1 MTPALTYLGHCAF
14 IWRTEL
20 GRTLLIDPYG
30 DPVDGRWFLRAFPP
44 LESDVVAVTHD
55 HFDHNE
61 LDAFPGQPTVL
72 RGPGEFRLDDL
83 CVTGVMDLHSGRS
96 GCRGLVNTI
105 FIVETAGVRFCHIGD
120 NRHDLPDEVRQD
132 IGGVD
137 VLMVTVDDSSHL
149 LTNEQVDVLVQSLSP
164 RVVVPMHYY
173 IPDLTAVESTLETP
187 DGWLATQ
194 GSVRRLQAPE
204 IEISPEG
211 LPDSREVWIFDAKLG
226 E

>member
-1 MTPALTYLGHCAF
+1 VSASLTYLGHCAF
-14 IWRTEL
+14 LWRTEL

-30 DPVDGRWFLRAFPP
+30 DPVDGRLFLRAFPP
-44 LESDVVAVTHD
+44 VESDVVAVTHD

-61 LDAFPGQPTVL
+61 LDALPGHPTVL
-72 RGPGEFRLDDL
+72 RGAGSFRLDDL
-83 CVTGVMDLHSGRS
+83 SVTGVMDLHSGRS
-96 GCRGLVNTI
+96 GQRGMVN
-105 FIVETAGVRFCHIGD
+105 IVFVVEVSGVRFCHIGD
-120 NRHDLPDEVRQD
+120 NRHDLSCEVRQD

-149 LTNEQVDVLVQSLSP
+149 LTNEQVDILVQSLSP

-194 GSVRRLQAPE
+194 SSVRRLGSPE
-204 IEISPEG
+204 VEISPEG
-211 LPDSREVWIFDAKLG
+211 LPANREAWVFDAKWG
-226 E
+226 D